1 MIKSCFMSYTKILF
15 HPRLPPT
22 RRPGQTQGEMN
33 YISLHDWESAHDS
46 SLLGPDFFRLWVLG
60 LILHRKHVFWK
71 AFCIRVSLFI
81 SILYPNVAYIL
92 IYIESILYILI
103 LPGSYVVFVTRI
115 AHQCNVLQSQH
126 ITYVFF
132 NQTLPNIVI
141 TPKQ

>member
-1 MIKSCFMSYTKILF
+1 MIKSCHEKYWNSISSKIAQ
-15 HPRLPPT
+15 T

-33 YISLHDWESAHDS
+33 YISLHDWESAYDS

-103 LPGSYVVFVTRI
+103 LSGCYVVFVTRI
-115 AHQCNVLQSQH
+115 AHQCNVLQLQSTIH
-126 ITYVFF
+126 IYFC